1 MAINAKRHYEHRMEE
16 MKSTPKQTEEDEVD
30 DVLSPHISPGLSVRR
45 RFIPM
50 AAFAYVPTKDDIMYE
65 TAECLQR
72 CMFHSSI
79 PVTQAEQQSLESFRL
94 FLKQNRLT
102 LPPGYDDE
110 ERNVMRFVE
119 AANRKNKDAW
129 DQLMMHH
136 RFTQTFPI
144 QISQY
149 KAWVEELNRGYAYIY
164 KRDKAF
170 RPLFFMNVSKL
181 KNTKA
186 DHDTLVNMCTYV
198 I

>member
-1 MAINAKRHYEHRMEE
+1 
-16 MKSTPKQTEEDEVD
+16 
-30 DVLSPHISPGLSVRR
+30 
-45 RFIPM
+45 
-50 AAFAYVPTKDDIMYE
+50 
-65 TAECLQR
+65 
-72 CMFHSSI
+72 
-79 PVTQAEQQSLESFRL
+79 
-94 FLKQNRLT
+94 
-102 LPPGYDDE
+102 
-110 ERNVMRFVE
+110 
-119 AANRKNKDAW
+119 
-129 DQLMMHH
+129 MMHH